1 MVTLAMVT
9 RRHSEEEAEQ
19 VRERHNVV
27 PGRSAFILEGIAIE
41 DTQYVFDLV

>member
-1 MVTLAMVT
+1 MVT

-27 PGRSAFILEGIAIE
+27 PGRSSFLLEGIAIE
-41 DTQYVFDLV
+41 DTQSVFSCLS